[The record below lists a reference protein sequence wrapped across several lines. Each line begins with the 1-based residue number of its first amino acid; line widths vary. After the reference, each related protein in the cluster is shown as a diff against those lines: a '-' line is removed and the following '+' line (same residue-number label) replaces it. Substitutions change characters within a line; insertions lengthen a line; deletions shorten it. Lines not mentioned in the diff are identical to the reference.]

1 MRKMYKQVAPMQML
15 ERVAPDNIKSLTA
28 LLEATQ
34 KLKTGLA
41 RVATRDLVRRVFSR
55 EALCLLRDLK
65 SHLVRCSPVVAERIY
80 DAFRGLLAMGWRD
93 ASLAN
98 VANVLLDVLGGT
110 FVKMAQVLAHSPG
123 LLPPSLVAACRS
135 SLSNGRGRAVGPS
148 EVRAA
153 IEKSLGRPVSELFDA
168 FDTTPL
174 AVASIAQVHAA
185 TLAGS
190 SEAVVVKLVRPGV
203 RQRLSADL
211 ELCSILARFTD
222 LLLGEA
228 IVSDLLSSSLTH
240 MVRTLADAIL
250 SETDLDSERQNM
262 ESFRGWLST
271 SPSIQRAGL
280 TGAVVVPKVYPELC
294 ASDVLTMEAI
304 RGPLLSECARKDEA
318 AAAFMEG
325 SGVVE
330 DVVARAVDEA
340 AASTGVVDNNGM
352 PGWKRALSRALS
364 VVALSLVEDGAIFHA
379 DLHMGNLI
387 YLQESASMAF
397 LDFGVC
403 GSLPPWLRGALLLQA
418 LSFVVGDETLLA
430 EGFGFAMRT
439 RPPSSASVIDG
450 PAAAA
455 SESAAETAAKGLQN
469 GTAQLDVA
477 ALTAA
482 LRPLLAELEPI
493 NPFGAGASSDD
504 AINPALYKLLAKG
517 QLTLAEHGVQL
528 PHEFTLLMKTAIFGC
543 AHLSQYSTAEEIEV
557 LSSDLSSAARS
568 FALTNYSEIRTLLP
582 PTATKQLVKQ
592 AAKHTASAAK
602 RRLLNG
608 SAKRKGKGYKSTIFP
623 FVGALMLGLGLLTC
637 ALGVLMA
644 VEPKAAA
651 KITNSL
657 TAGSVEWHT
666 TGGAWSGM
674 KTAPNVTAPQHMKQ
688 RRNKAEKVA

>member
-1 MRKMYKQVAPMQML
+1 MQKMYKQVAPMQML

-190 SEAVVVKLVRPGV
+190 GEAVVVKLVRPGV

-294 ASDVLTMEAI
+294 ASDVLTMSD
-304 RGPLLSECARKDEA
+304 PWA
-318 AAAFMEG
+318 AAP
-325 SGVVE
+325 GVRARTRRPPRSWR
-330 DVVARAVDEA
+330 ARAWWWR
-340 AASTGVVDNNGM
+340 T
-352 PGWKRALSRALS
+352 LSRARWTRRP
-364 VVALSLVEDGAIFHA
+364 H
-379 DLHMGNLI
+379 
-387 YLQESASMAF
+387 
-397 LDFGVC
+397 
-403 GSLPPWLRGALLLQA
+403 
-418 LSFVVGDETLLA
+418 LLA
-430 EGFGFAMRT
+430 WSTTTACPDGSVPSLA
-439 RPPSSASVIDG
+439 PSPSSLS
-450 PAAAA
+450 P
-455 SESAAETAAKGLQN
+455 S
-469 GTAQLDVA
+469 
-477 ALTAA
+477 
-482 LRPLLAELEPI
+482 LRKTR
-493 NPFGAGASSDD
+493 SSMPTFTW
-504 AINPALYKLLAKG
+504 AI
-517 QLTLAEHGVQL
+517 
-528 PHEFTLLMKTAIFGC
+528 
-543 AHLSQYSTAEEIEV
+543 
-557 LSSDLSSAARS
+557 
-568 FALTNYSEIRTLLP
+568 
-582 PTATKQLVKQ
+582 
-592 AAKHTASAAK
+592 
-602 RRLLNG
+602 
-608 SAKRKGKGYKSTIFP
+608 
-623 FVGALMLGLGLLTC
+623 
-637 ALGVLMA
+637 
-644 VEPKAAA
+644 
-651 KITNSL
+651 
-657 TAGSVEWHT
+657 
-666 TGGAWSGM
+666 
-674 KTAPNVTAPQHMKQ
+674 
-688 RRNKAEKVA
+688 